1 MSVVVSLSLSTH
13 THIHAHTYNIDKH
26 THTERIAKR
35 SVLDFKE
42 KIRYREKNIYTKH
55 LLHVNKKENL
65 PRASSSV

>member
-1 MSVVVSLSLSTH
+1 MAVMSVVVSLSLYT
-13 THIHAHTYNIDKH
+13 HTYNIDKH

-42 KIRYREKNIYTKH
+42 KIRYREKNLYRKH
-55 LLHVNKKENL
+55 FLHISKRENL